1 MLIKEGWYV
10 LLCRLKGSVS
20 EEGMRRYLPQ
30 FKVDDAAEKL
40 AKFEKYISKYKDMMI
55 DVYEVY
61 RKEEEE
67 ANHSKDWPLC
77 V

>member
-1 MLIKEGWYV
+1 
-10 LLCRLKGSVS
+10 
-20 EEGMRRYLPQ
+20 MRRYLPE

-40 AKFEKYISKYKDMMI
+40 AKFEKYIAKYKEMMI
-55 DVYEVY
+55 EIYEGF